1 MLRNKIET
9 TDIIKENMIRKR
21 INLVLISR
29 REERERSERSMTVIV
44 QIHKKDTSL
53 EIPKT

>member
-1 MLRNKIET
+1 VLRNKIET

-44 QIHKKDTSL
+44 QIYKKDTSL